1 MLIHSNPCHAIL
13 YYHLFHFFHGVSLDK
28 YIYLADHILHG
39 SLVDR
44 FASPF
49 LNTLSKEPRVILAF
63 VFIYNFIFCL
73 INGIIYA
80 IQSRIKCM
88 TFVLKHQFIQSID
101 RIIFRVM
108 YYLQKVKSKLN
119 IPHFINLRSFTNRIK

>member
-1 MLIHSNPCHAIL
+1 MPCYTIL
-13 YYHLFHFFHGVSLDK
+13 SSISFHFFHGVSLDK

-73 INGIIYA
+73 INGIMVARIYA

-108 YYLQKVKSKLN
+108 NYLQEVKSKLN